1 VKASTE
7 WETTRRR
14 VTIGGRV
21 LDDGDKPVTG
31 AAVTVT
37 ARPAEAPS
45 EGGGHTWVGYLAKA
59 DGIYYFLD
67 LPAGTYTV
75 RAVHGRSGAVGEE
88 TVSVPRSEDGRV
100 RMAVADVKLSKAARG
115 G

>member
-1 VKASTE
+1 MKASTE
-7 WETTRRR
+7 WETTRRQ
-14 VTIGGRV
+14 VTMGGRV
-21 LDDGDKPVTG
+21 LDDGDKPVRG

-45 EGGGHTWVGYLAKA
+45 EEGGHTWAGYLAKA

-88 TVSVPRSEDGRV
+88 TVSVPPSEDGRV

>member
-7 WETTRRR
+7 WETTRRQ

-59 DGIYYFLD
+59 EGIYYFLD

-88 TVSVPRSEDGRV
+88 TVSVAPGAVGRE
-100 RMAVADVKLSKAARG
+100 RLGVADVKLSKAARG

>member
-7 WETTRRR
+7 WETTRRQ
-14 VTIGGRV
+14 VAIGGRI
-21 LDDGDKPVTG
+21 LDDDDRPVAG
-31 AAVTVT
+31 ATVTVT
-37 ARPAEAPS
+37 ARPGKAPP
-45 EGGGHTWVGYLAKA
+45 EGADRTWVGYLAKA

-75 RAVHGRSGAVGEE
+75 RAVHGRSGAEGEE
-88 TVSVPRSEDGRV
+88 TVSVPGSGDGTV
-100 RMAVADVKLSKAARG
+100 RMAVADLKLSKAARG